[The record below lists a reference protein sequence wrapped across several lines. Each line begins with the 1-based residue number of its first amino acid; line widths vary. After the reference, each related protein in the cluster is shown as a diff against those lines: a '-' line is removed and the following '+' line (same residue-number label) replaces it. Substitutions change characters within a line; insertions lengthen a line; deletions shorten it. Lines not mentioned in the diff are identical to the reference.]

1 MMASD
6 LEQMDGVDPT
16 TLVLASQELHPYV
29 LRLGSPDDTDG
40 VLEVLAIVVMK
51 RSGAFLLA
59 IPDGALD
66 PETLEEG
73 ANGAA
78 DSVFGPYTI
87 IEVPGVVL
95 ESGVVSPTGTNLKV
109 VLVDCLEQL
118 ISSMR
123 PASEE
128 DGTILVFDVDDPYA
142 LPAPEALVSA
152 ATNWA
157 SLAGAEGRAAF
168 YSAESGTPVGTPKAS
183 ARPKKKSTP
192 GGGIPSGGGA
202 ATKPKRVSNAT
213 LAENLEGLMSTL
225 PGLTSQMAAL
235 VERQKTLEDQ
245 MATSQTRSILSR
257 PLGGSLDLPQ
267 ASLPAMAAH
276 LSPPPRTQLR
286 RNPGLL
292 ESPMVSKPQEILEL
306 EAEKAPMESGDALAR
321 AVYAQSQ
328 ALTTLVG
335 QIASAQSDPLG
346 DLSQSSGGMG
356 SKGAM
361 GRAILQSELAQHQG
375 LFYKSVLQSMCRRMS
390 PTSPVETSSQAMLDK
405 GLSGT
410 RYLERFGGYGKHREL
425 GHIQFQVM
433 TALDHMMAGNTGGAQ
448 DTVALLAVMLE
459 QMVPDGGR
467 MEVAGLL
474 CLQEDVPSSVFT
486 NRQLASTS
494 RARSFAPLADQR
506 WITVALQY
514 LREMDLIASKRAEF
528 AGGKASGS
536 GANQEDDP
544 LPKPKPKPK
553 YRPRGRGRGGQTVGE
568 EEA

>member
-1 MMASD
+1 MVSD
-6 LEQMDGVDPT
+6 LEQMDGVDPS

-40 VLEVLAIVVMK
+40 VLEVLAIVVLK

-73 ANGAA
+73 ANGAV

-95 ESGVVSPTGTNLKV
+95 ESGIVSPTGTNLKV

-118 ISSMR
+118 MASMR
-123 PASEE
+123 PASDE
-128 DGTILVFDVDDPYA
+128 DGTVLVFDVDDPFA

-157 SLAGAEGRAAF
+157 SLAGTEGRAAF
-168 YSAESGTPVGTPKAS
+168 YSAESATPVGTPKA
-183 ARPKKKSTP
+183 ATRPKKKSTP

-202 ATKPKRVSNAT
+202 TKPKRMTTAA
-213 LAENLEGLMSTL
+213 LAENLEGLMTAL
-225 PGLTSQMAAL
+225 PGLTSQMATL
-235 VERQKTLEDQ
+235 LERQKTLEDQ

-267 ASLPAMAAH
+267 ASLPAMTA
-276 LSPPPRTQLR
+276 LLDPPPKTQLR

-292 ESPMVSKPQEILEL
+292 ETPKVNKPREILEL

-335 QIASAQSDPLG
+335 QIASAQVDPLG

-361 GRAILQSELAQHQG
+361 GRAKLQSELAQHQG

-390 PTSPVETSSQAMLDK
+390 PTSPVEASSQAMLDK

-433 TALDHMMAGNTGGAQ
+433 TAMDHMMAGNIGGAQ
-448 DTVALLAVMLE
+448 DTIALLAVMLE
-459 QMVPDGGR
+459 QMVLDGGR

-486 NRQLASTS
+486 NRQLSSTS

-553 YRPRGRGRGGQTVGE
+553 YRPRGRGRGGQTTGE
-568 EEA
+568 EET

>member
-1 MMASD
+1 M
-6 LEQMDGVDPT
+6 
-16 TLVLASQELHPYV
+16 
-29 LRLGSPDDTDG
+29 
-40 VLEVLAIVVMK
+40 
-51 RSGAFLLA
+51 
-59 IPDGALD
+59 
-66 PETLEEG
+66 
-73 ANGAA
+73 
-78 DSVFGPYTI
+78 
-87 IEVPGVVL
+87 
-95 ESGVVSPTGTNLKV
+95 SPTGTNLKV

-118 ISSMR
+118 MASMR
-123 PASEE
+123 PASDK
-128 DGTILVFDVDDPYA
+128 DGTVLVFDVDDPFA

-157 SLAGAEGRAAF
+157 SLAGTEGRAAF
-168 YSAESGTPVGTPKAS
+168 YSADSGTPVGTPKAA
-183 ARPKKKSTP
+183 ARQKKKSTP
-192 GGGIPSGGGA
+192 G
-202 ATKPKRVSNAT
+202 AT
-213 LAENLEGLMSTL
+213 LL
-225 PGLTSQMAAL
+225 
-235 VERQKTLEDQ
+235 ERQKTLEDQ

-267 ASLPAMAAH
+267 ASLPAMTA
-276 LSPPPRTQLR
+276 LLDPPPKTQLR

-292 ESPMVSKPQEILEL
+292 ETPKVNKPLEILEL
-306 EAEKAPMESGDALAR
+306 EAEKAPIKSGDALAR
-321 AVYAQSQ
+321 AVYSQSQ

-335 QIASAQSDPLG
+335 QIASARVDPLG

-361 GRAILQSELAQHQG
+361 GRARLQSELAQHQG
-375 LFYKSVLQSMCRRMS
+375 LFYKAVLQSMCRRMS

-433 TALDHMMAGNTGGAQ
+433 TAMDHMMAGNIGGAQ
-448 DTVALLAVMLE
+448 DTIALLAVMLE
-459 QMVPDGGR
+459 QMVLDGGR

-486 NRQLASTS
+486 NRQLSSTS

-553 YRPRGRGRGGQTVGE
+553 YRPRGRGRGGQTTGE